1 MEKTDIKSL
10 TIEELSLQLKELGF
24 KSFRAKQVYQWLHE
38 KLVES
43 FDEMATGR
51 GLRRITGLWL

>member
-24 KSFRAKQVYQWLHE
+24 KSFRAKQIYQWLHE

-43 FDEMATGR
+43 FD
-51 GLRRITGLWL
+51 